1 MVEVSVVLDHV
12 VGPGAGLAGLHLSG
26 HAGSYS
32 SLVEPVALDDPGD
45 SPFERRGDENGPIY
59 QTVIPSFEEQR
70 DDVHDELAWGGTTL
84 ALDR

>member
-1 MVEVSVVLDHV
+1 MIEVFVVLDHI

-70 DDVHDELAWGGTTL
+70 DDVHD
-84 ALDR
+84 